1 MADEAK
7 KTVQMLGK
15 FILMQRDKPVEQ
27 KTPGGIIKPSTAS
40 VSPTWGNVI
49 AVGDEVAGHPSLGL
63 LVQPGARILVGKY
76 AGSDVQV
83 NGEPAVVVDIED
95 VYGVER

>member
-1 MADEAK
+1 MADESK
-7 KTVQMLGK
+7 KNVQMLGK

-27 KTPGGIIKPSTAS
+27 RTPGGIIKPTSAS

-49 AVGDEVAGHPSLGL
+49 GIGPGTEPVKIGD
-63 LVQPGARILVGKY
+63 RILVGKY

-83 NGEPAVVVDIED
+83 NGEPAVVVNIDD
-95 VYGVER
+95 VYGIER